1 MRGTGLGW
9 ALGVGRLGGVIGPYF
24 AGVLLESGWSPSG
37 LFYLSAGP
45 MMIGAVTIALMG
57 QIYGHA
63 SARSGLAES
72 QKV

>member
-1 MRGTGLGW
+1 
-9 ALGVGRLGGVIGPYF
+9 
-24 AGVLLESGWSPSG
+24 
-37 LFYLSAGP
+37 

-72 QKV
+72 PKV